1 LFEAG
6 KDQGAGIAGPILIA
20 ISVTVELQLWKYNIV
35 LSMAGG
41 MIVHVT
47 LATTITTGELLMF
60 ENRASRSY
68 RTNEEVGF
76 VGLGVMGQPMALNLA
91 KAGTRLIVWNRTFE
105 RTDPLRTAGAVV
117 ATTIDDVFA
126 RTRIVIFMLVNETV
140 TDAVLGRGTQRFA
153 ELVYD
158 HVVVS
163 MGSTAPDYSRALAAD
178 IEAAGGRYVEAPVSG
193 SKKPA
198 EAGELVALLGGDN
211 DTIAEIRP
219 LLASMCR
226 LTLNCGP
233 VGSGLLT
240 KLAVNLYLDTM
251 LVGLAEAV
259 HFAEREGLDLR
270 TFQAAID
277 SGPMA
282 SDITRIKIPK
292 LIARDFAVQA
302 AASDAYANTLLIA
315 AEARAAG
322 LATPLLDLASQLYGE
337 TVSLGNS
344 RLDMISVLQ
353 AIEARTDNAHPEPHG
368 DLHATNQ

>member
-20 ISVTVELQLWKYNIV
+20 ISVTGELQLWRYNIV

-91 KAGTRLIVWNRTFE
+91 KAGTRLIVWNRTLE

-117 ATTIDDVFA
+117 ASTIDDVFA

-140 TDAVLGRGTQRFA
+140 TDSVLGRGTQRFA

-163 MGSTAPDYSRALAAD
+163 MGSTAPD
-178 IEAAGGRYVEAPVSG
+178 
-193 SKKPA
+193 
-198 EAGELVALLGGDN
+198 
-211 DTIAEIRP
+211 
-219 LLASMCR
+219 
-226 LTLNCGP
+226 
-233 VGSGLLT
+233 
-240 KLAVNLYLDTM
+240 
-251 LVGLAEAV
+251 
-259 HFAEREGLDLR
+259 
-270 TFQAAID
+270 
-277 SGPMA
+277 
-282 SDITRIKIPK
+282 
-292 LIARDFAVQA
+292 
-302 AASDAYANTLLIA
+302 
-315 AEARAAG
+315 
-322 LATPLLDLASQLYGE
+322 
-337 TVSLGNS
+337 
-344 RLDMISVLQ
+344 
-353 AIEARTDNAHPEPHG
+353 
-368 DLHATNQ
+368 

>member
-1 LFEAG
+1 
-6 KDQGAGIAGPILIA
+6 
-20 ISVTVELQLWKYNIV
+20 
-35 LSMAGG
+35 
-41 MIVHVT
+41 
-47 LATTITTGELLMF
+47 MF
-60 ENRASRSY
+60 ANRASRCY

-91 KAGTRLIVWNRTFE
+91 KAGTRLIVWNRTLE

-117 ATTIDDVFA
+117 ASTIDDVFA

-140 TDAVLGRGTQRFA
+140 TDSVLGRGTQRFA

-198 EAGELVALLGGDN
+198 EAGELVALLGGDP

-226 LTLNCGP
+226 QTLNCGP

-353 AIEARTDNAHPEPHG
+353 AIEARTDNAHPGPHG